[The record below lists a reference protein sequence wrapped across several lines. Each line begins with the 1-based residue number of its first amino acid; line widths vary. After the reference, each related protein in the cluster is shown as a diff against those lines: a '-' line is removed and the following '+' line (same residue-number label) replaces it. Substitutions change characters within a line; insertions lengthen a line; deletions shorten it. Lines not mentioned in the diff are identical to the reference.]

1 MDDASPF
8 LSIETTRLLIK
19 IAIAGLSRGMSEPVQ
34 TILQGLDAGRPG
46 FSMTAPIRAFNVVVN
61 IDKEEGMRM
70 FEDLILQHPGNMLA
84 KSILACY
91 LDADKDPRSVYL
103 ADEVLASNADPALKE
118 MLHWRHQ
125 PDASPLPGAVYAEP
139 AAVRQRATFAG

>member
-1 MDDASPF
+1 MNDGSPF

-19 IAIAGLSRGMSEPVQ
+19 IAIAGLSRGMPEPVQ

-70 FEDLILQHPGNMLA
+70 FEDLIMQHPGNMLA

-91 LDADKDPRSVYL
+91 LDADKNPRSIYL

-125 PDASPLPGAVYAEP
+125 PDAPPVSDAGHSGH
-139 AAVRQRATFAG
+139 AAVRHRATFAG